1 MSINGNFYPIRTERL
16 AVCRGD
22 KCRQTLANAKFNAL
36 RETSNGVNK
45 KSPML
50 RRIFPPEHQTKM
62 FCRDFIIRS
71 AICPYLLLIK
81 NLENICA
88 ACDGFFIIFQTEAG

>member
-45 KSPML
+45 KVRCSGEYF
-50 RRIFPPEHQTKM
+50 RRNIRPKCFAEISLYARLFAHIF
-62 FCRDFIIRS
+62 C
-71 AICPYLLLIK
+71 
-81 NLENICA
+81 
-88 ACDGFFIIFQTEAG
+88 